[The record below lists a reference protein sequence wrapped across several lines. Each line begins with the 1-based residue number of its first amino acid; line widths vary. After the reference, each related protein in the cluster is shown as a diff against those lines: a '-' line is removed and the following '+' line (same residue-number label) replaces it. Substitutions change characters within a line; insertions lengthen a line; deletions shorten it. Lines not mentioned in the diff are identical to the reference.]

1 MLYTIV
7 VPYLLRCKS
16 LVTNEVKLTTWQ
28 LRRPWLPWYPNVRF
42 ANLIPKDMQFRNENQ
57 GSIQPRKHTI
67 VPYKY
72 CFKCATWKGK
82 PCRFTY
88 SFSYHLNRII
98 FLSSFVLG
106 NLHHRRGSPKT
117 KKQQRNEHSNS
128 RSVALRDHQC
138 WQSLQSSIPHATNT
152 LSKQITES
160 PTQTTENH
168 KTAYKPSKLSICN
181 VVEIFDVPFS
191 RMAKESICHD
201 SIVLWTAGAD
211 CSRK

>member
-1 MLYTIV
+1 MLYTIA

-28 LRRPWLPWYPNVRF
+28 LNGGHDYRGTPTCDL
-42 ANLIPKDMQFRNENQ
+42 LILFPKTC
-57 GSIQPRKHTI
+57 SLATKTQPRKHTI

-106 NLHHRRGSPKT
+106 NLHHRRGSPKN